1 MGGPQGE
8 IYALFLGLGANRPSH
23 FCGGLVSIHVSNH
36 ACIQPKRKYHEKH
49 HPSTR
54 SHRHHVRLHWQRLSA
69 IFTLGGQRLH
79 TATQPNHQLLRA
91 RPGPDWL
98 LHHQLNIDRQRAQL
112 TLCPNQKLELNM
124 KIFLALLLVL
134 QLAPAF
140 AGRILN
146 NERDICTQF
155 SCTFPTIGGTF
166 EHTLRH

>member
-1 MGGPQGE
+1 MPCQLKIRPRFLKE
-8 IYALFLGLGANRPSH
+8 IGNTPSH

-36 ACIQPKRKYHEKH
+36 ACIQPKRKHHEKH

-54 SHRHHVRLHWQRLSA
+54 SHRHIGRLHWQRLSA
-69 IFTLGGQRLH
+69 ICTLGGQRLH

-98 LHHQLNIDRQRAQL
+98 LHHQLSIDRQRAQQIVR
-112 TLCPNQKLELNM
+112 PNQPLEINM
-124 KIFLALLLVL
+124 KIFLALLLAL

-140 AGRILN
+140 AGKILN
-146 NERDICTQF
+146 NELDICTQF
-155 SCTFPTIGGTF
+155 SCTFPTIGGSF